1 MPVNYPTS
9 LDDFTDPLASDPT
22 TSPTVPHATQHANVN
37 TAVEQL
43 EQKVGVDASL
53 PSGPSGVLGA
63 NGVGKSIWRAIANA
77 DVAAAAGIAKSK
89 LAALGIVDA
98 DVATAA
104 AILVSK
110 LSAGGTG
117 NRLLRTS
124 DGVTPTW
131 GQAQG
136 ADIANATMLD
146 ANFANGTINGSRL
159 ITGSVT
165 TTQILDGTI
174 QTADIAGRN
183 VSNGLSI
190 AGAAGATVATTAGV
204 WFTVNGMVTPA
215 MTLDAASFLVFA
227 IQLQAAHNVAGGV
240 AQFRV
245 VRNDTGAQIGY
256 GTPYVGNP
264 TANADFPHVGAFV
277 AGSPGAGNF
286 QFRLEGNMITSG
298 QLTVVSAGAILT
310 VIELKR

>member
-98 DVATAA
+98 DVDPAA
-104 AILVSK
+104 SIAVAK

-131 GQAQG
+131 GQVA
-136 ADIANATMLD
+136 
-146 ANFANGTINGSRL
+146 
-159 ITGSVT
+159 
-165 TTQILDGTI
+165 
-174 QTADIAGRN
+174 TADIAAN
-183 VSNGLSI
+183 AVSDHGGAQFPSATFTLSTPGNWVGLPGAQI
-190 AGAAGATVATTAGV
+190 AVPFVTGARFLAGFQVQGQ
-204 WFTVNGMVTPA
+204 MS
-215 MTLDAASFLVFA
+215 AANA
-227 IQLQAAHNVAGGV
+227 R
-240 AQFRV
+240 AQFRIVQFSTTNV
-245 VRNDTGAQIGY
+245 VCSFFG
-256 GTPYVGNP
+256 YVGP
-264 TANADFPHVGAFV
+264 TVANVDFMWDGTINV
-277 AGSPGAGNF
+277 ATGLSGTLTLQFQISTVDAGTLSVNANTCYF
-286 QFRLEGNMITSG
+286 WVMQ
-298 QLTVVSAGAILT
+298 V
-310 VIELKR
+310 KK